1 MLPNGEEFMKTVT
14 IEVAGIETTKQ
25 RMKAAF
31 RGEPQGYFISF
42 PSHEDL
48 WATLTPNRWALLKA
62 MTGAGSIG
70 VRELAR
76 RVRRDVKGVH
86 TDLQALALCG
96 VIDKT
101 PDGKLLFPYDAVHVD
116 FTFKAAA

>member
-1 MLPNGEEFMKTVT
+1 MRTVT
-14 IEVAGIETTKQ
+14 IEVAGVEVTKA

-31 RGEPQGYFISF
+31 RGDPQGCFISF

-48 WATLTPNRWALLKA
+48 WATLTPTRWGILKA
-62 MTGAGSIG
+62 MTGAGPLG

-76 RVRRDVKGVH
+76 KVGRDVKGVH
-86 TDLQALALCG
+86 TDVQALVVCG

-101 PDGKLLFPYDAVHVD
+101 PDGKLLFPYDVVRVD
-116 FTFKAAA
+116 FMLRAAA

>member
-1 MLPNGEEFMKTVT
+1 MTTVT
-14 IEVAGIETTKQ
+14 IEVADTETTMQ

-31 RGEPQGYFISF
+31 RGEPQGCFITF

-48 WATLTPNRWALLKA
+48 WSTLTANRWVILKA
-62 MTGAGSIG
+62 LTGAGPLG

-76 RVRRDVKGVH
+76 RVGRDVKGVH
-86 TDLQALALCG
+86 TDAQVLVQSG

-101 PDGKLLFPYDAVHVD
+101 ADGALLFPYDVVHVE
-116 FTFKAAA
+116 FMLKAA

>member
-1 MLPNGEEFMKTVT
+1 
-14 IEVAGIETTKQ
+14 
-25 RMKAAF
+25 MKAAF
-31 RGEPQGYFISF
+31 RGEPQGCFISF

-48 WATLTPNRWALLKA
+48 WATLSPGRWALLKA

-76 RVRRDVKGVH
+76 RVGRDVKGVH
-86 TDLQALALCG
+86 TDAQALVLCG

-101 PDGKLLFPYDAVHVD
+101 ADGKLIFPYDAVHVD
-116 FTFKAAA
+116 FIITAAAA

>member
-1 MLPNGEEFMKTVT
+1 MRTVT
-14 IEVAGIETTKQ
+14 IEVASLEDTQ
-25 RMKAAF
+25 ARMKAAF
-31 RGEPQGYFISF
+31 RGEPQGCFISF

-48 WATLTPNRWALLKA
+48 WTTLTPNRWGILKA
-62 MTGAGSIG
+62 MTGAGPLG

-76 RVRRDVKGVH
+76 KVRRDVKGVH
-86 TDLQALALCG
+86 TDVRALVLCG

-116 FTFKAAA
+116 FVMKAA

>member
-1 MLPNGEEFMKTVT
+1 MNTVT
-14 IEVAGIETTKQ
+14 IEVADIETTKT

-31 RGEPQGYFISF
+31 RGKTRGSFITF

-48 WATLTPNRWALLKA
+48 WTTLTANRWAILKA
-62 MTGAGSIG
+62 LTGAGPLG

-76 RVRRDVKGVH
+76 RVGRDVKGVH
-86 TDLQALALCG
+86 TDAQALAACG

-101 PDGKLLFPYDAVHVD
+101 DEGKLLFPYEAVHVD
-116 FTFKAAA
+116 FMLKTA